1 MFVRYEKSILMSIFV
16 EVSSV
21 ADTFFTVS
29 ACPIVCTMK
38 RLHPALIAD
47 SSKVSRRLSD
57 GIIAGRYAQS
67 SAEMSDSFHFVSAIR
82 SYSAS

>member
-1 MFVRYEKSILMSIFV
+1 MFVRYEKSSSMSIFV

-38 RLHPALIAD
+38 RVQPALIAD
-47 SSKVSRRLSD
+47 SSKVSRRLSE

-67 SAEMSDSFHFVSAIR
+67 STEMSDFFHFVSAIR
-82 SYSAS
+82 SYDAS